1 MRRTE
6 LGDLNRNIGA
16 WLALGVVVALGLA
29 AVLWWAVGAPPLS
42 GPGTPSTQDKLNL
55 VKIALT
61 TTGGIGGVIFLVIA
75 YRKQR
80 LGENA
85 DRRDATR
92 LRDERFDT
100 AARQLGHESPAVR
113 LAGVYAMAGLAD
125 DWPENRQ
132 NCINVLC
139 AYVRMHREPE
149 PPEDPGARS
158 EWHSERQVRQTIMGV
173 IAAHLRPDAEASWQG
188 HDFDFTGATIDG
200 ADFTDSV
207 FSGGQARFSGALF
220 TGGLLSFYRAA
231 FTGGMVTFARATFD
245 DVPVTFAEIRVD
257 GGILEFPRATI
268 DGGTVSFQDAT
279 FTSGQV
285 RFRRVTFARGLVEFP
300 HAAFAGADVLFP
312 DVVFAGGTVD
322 LRDAASW
329 ATPPAFDHGPD
340 DPPPDGLLLPANP
353 PR

>member
-1 MRRTE
+1 MRGSE
-6 LGDLNRNIGA
+6 LGGLNRNIAA

-29 AVLWWAVGAPPLS
+29 ALLWWLVGAPPLF

-61 TTGGIGGVIFLVIA
+61 TTGGVGGVIFLVIA

-85 DRRDATR
+85 DVREATR

-139 AYVRMHREPE
+139 AYVRMHQDPSS
-149 PPEDPGARS
+149 PADPG
-158 EWHSERQVRQTIMGV
+158 ERQVRQTIMSV
-173 IAAHLRPDAEASWQG
+173 IAAHLRRDAPVSWQG

-200 ADFTDSV
+200 ADFTDAV
-207 FSGGQARFSGALF
+207 FSGGLVRFYGVTI
-220 TGGLLSFYRAA
+220 TGSLTSFYRAA

-245 DVPVTFAEIRVD
+245 DVPITFAEIQVD
-257 GGILEFPRATI
+257 GGILEFHRTVVN
-268 DGGTVSFQDAT
+268 GGTVSFQDAT

-285 RFRRVTFARGLVEFP
+285 RFRRTRFAGGVVEFP

-312 DVVFAGGTVD
+312 DAVFAGGTVD
-322 LRDAASW
+322 FREAATW
-329 ATPPAFDHGPD
+329 DVPPAFDVGD
-340 DPPPDGLLLPANP
+340 PPDGLLLPAAP
-353 PR
+353 PD

>member
-1 MRRTE
+1 MRRSE
-6 LGDLNRNIGA
+6 LGGLNRHIGA
-16 WLALGVVVALGLA
+16 WLALGVLVALGLA
-29 AVLWWAVGAPPLS
+29 ALLWWALGAPPLS

-85 DRRDATR
+85 DRRDVTR

-149 PPEDPGARS
+149 PPEDPRARR
-158 EWHSERQVRQTIMGV
+158 EWHGDRQVRQTIMSV
-173 IAAHLRPDAEASWQG
+173 IAAHLRADAAVSWQG
-188 HDFDFTGATIDG
+188 HDFDFTGATIEG
-200 ADFTDSV
+200 ADFTDAV
-207 FSGGQARFSGALF
+207 FSGGLVRFYGATI
-220 TGGLLSFYRAA
+220 TGRLLSFYRAA
-231 FTGGMVTFARATFD
+231 FTGGLVTFARTTFAD
-245 DVPVTFAEIRVD
+245 ADATFAEIRID
-257 GGILEFPRATI
+257 GGILEFHRATF
-268 DGGTVSFQDAT
+268 DGGTVTFQDAT
-279 FTSGQV
+279 FASGQL
-285 RFRRVTFARGLVEFP
+285 RFRRTTFARGVVEFP

-312 DVVFAGGTVD
+312 DAVFAGGTVD
-322 LRDAASW
+322 FREAASW
-329 ATPPAFDHGPD
+329 DVPPAFDEGIPA
-340 DPPPDGLLLPANP
+340 DGLLLPATP
-353 PR
+353 PG